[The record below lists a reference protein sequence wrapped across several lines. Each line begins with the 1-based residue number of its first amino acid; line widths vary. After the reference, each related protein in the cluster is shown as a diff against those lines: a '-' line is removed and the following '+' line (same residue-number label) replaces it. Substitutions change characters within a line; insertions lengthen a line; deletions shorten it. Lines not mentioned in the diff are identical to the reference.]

1 MSVRSIQRL
10 SASGFVLIA
19 TALCLMQSHQV
30 SSTGGS
36 PVAELIDVYRDSE
49 KLILRCRGFNQ
60 TLEFKT
66 SPADQKLLVATAYSQ
81 SPSEHDIYQST
92 YERIF
97 GVYKLPLA
105 YCIAFVKSSEPANN
119 FMDGEYGVRSIKEL
133 SYVTIPSASNMLTMP
148 GIQPF
153 TYQLESAKQKEA
165 ISLLQST
172 FSRHSFYYSN
182 QFYDVTR
189 NLQSHS
195 IQNAKIR
202 ESLGIEDNTV
212 ASYPV
217 RESRIYDHYYYCIDL
232 SITTVSYSF
241 IINFLLSFLPQQYRV
256 PLFACFYF
264 IAS

>member
-153 TYQLESAKQKEA
+153 TYQLES

-195 IQNAKIR
+195 IQNAKIK
-202 ESLGIEDNTV
+202 ESLGIEDNAV

-232 SITTVSYSF
+232 LITTVSYSF
-241 IINFLLSFLPQQYRV
+241 IINFLLSFLP
-256 PLFACFYF
+256 
-264 IAS
+264 